1 MPNDHWPRRP
11 GPRLPASIL
20 AIACIIGCNNSDSP
34 STSVKPTTGV
44 ACKLA
49 SGDTTITLG
58 SMQTTT
64 VDCSQGGT
72 NFELAGGGASYLL
85 VPEFATGDLP
95 IKSASYSFGSP
106 NATAAQVLASG
117 PLSNRASVM
126 PTPAVASSPTRPGTR
141 QQWFDARLRSAD
153 RKVWARGS
161 SALVH
166 RSVAIAKSP
175 NAQVTPDVGSIRT
188 FRVISTLD
196 TTATTTFKTVN
207 ARLAYV
213 GTNMLLYVDTL
224 TAANGFATGDLSG
237 IGDLFDKTL
246 YPIDV
251 NEFGQPS
258 DIDQNGRLIMLMTPV
273 VNSLVKSADCEQSG
287 FVAGFFTG
295 FDLALNSSDSNQGEV
310 FYTIAPDPAGVSSC
324 AHTVADIE
332 FAVPATFLHEV
343 QHSINFSQHV
353 IVHNASDAEEG
364 WLDEGLSIV
373 AEELGSR
380 YYEQKFPPPTGRTNP
395 LQLFPDSSQG
405 FIGGLLINSYNFLL
419 KPDTATITLHTDADG
434 GLAWRGSVWL
444 LVRWLGDLK
453 GEGVYKRLESTALI
467 GTANIEAAAGEPFQA
482 LFADF
487 GVALYADSIPGIAR
501 SSIPQRDRFVTR
513 NLRQMFAALFRA
525 AGPSTDVPRAFPIVV
540 QGVTANQAVSAS
552 MLPGTV
558 AFYRLDTA
566 GREWTRSTAVRHAHG
581 HCAFGVASSA
591 GGDLPFAAWHLG
603 ALQLERGATRWRA
616 PRSS

>member
-1 MPNDHWPRRP
+1 MHKTHWPR
-11 GPRLPASIL
+11 GLASGLPASIL
-20 AIACIIGCNNSDSP
+20 VIACVMACSHDSS
-34 STSVKPTTGV
+34 STGVNPTTGV
-44 ACKLA
+44 ACKA
-49 SGDTTITLG
+49 ATDATTITLN
-58 SMQTTT
+58 SMQTTI

-72 NFELAGGGASYLL
+72 LFELTGGGASYLL

-106 NATAAQVLASG
+106 NATAAHVLASG
-117 PLSNRASVM
+117 PLSNRATAMVT
-126 PTPAVASSPTRPGTR
+126 PTVAASPTRPGTR
-141 QQWFDARLRSAD
+141 QQWFDARLRAAD
-153 RKVWARGS
+153 RKIWARGS

-166 RSVAIAKSP
+166 RSVAIAGSP
-175 NAQVTPDVGSIRT
+175 RAQVAPDVGSSRT

-196 TTATTTFKTVN
+196 TNVTTTFKTVN

-213 GTNMLLYVDTL
+213 GTNILLYVDTL

-237 IGDLFDKTL
+237 IGNLFDQTL

-273 VNSLVKSADCEQSG
+273 VNSLVTSADCEQDG
-287 FVAGFFTG
+287 FVGGFFTG
-295 FDLALNSSDSNQGEV
+295 FDLASNSPDSNQGEV
-310 FYTIAPDPAGVSSC
+310 FYTVAPDPAGVSSC

-332 FAVPATFLHEV
+332 LTVPATFLHEV
-343 QHSINFSQHV
+343 QHLINFSQHV
-353 IVHNASDAEEG
+353 IVHNASEAEEG

-405 FIGGLLINSYNFLL
+405 FIGGLLADSYSFLL
-419 KPDTATITLHTDADG
+419 KPDTATITLHTDADA

-444 LVRWLGDLK
+444 LARWLGDLK
-453 GEGVYKRLESTALI
+453 GEGVYKRLESTALT
-467 GTANIEAAAGEPFQA
+467 GTANIEAATGVPFEQ

-487 GVALYADSIPGIAR
+487 GIALYADSIPGIAR
-501 SSIPQRDRFVTR
+501 SAMPQPDRFVTR
-513 NLRQMFAALFRA
+513 NLRQLYAALFRA
-525 AGPSTDVPRAFPIVV
+525 AGPSTNVPRPFPIVV
-540 QGVTANQAVSAS
+540 QSIPANQALSGS

-558 AFYRLDTA
+558 AYYRVDTPA
-566 GREWTRSTAVRHAHG
+566 GSGPIQLRFATPTGTALSASLRPQ
-581 HCAFGVASSA
+581 VAIFR
-591 GGDLPFAAWHLG
+591 LPPG
-603 ALQLERGATRWRA
+603 I
-616 PRSS
+616 

>member
-1 MPNDHWPRRP
+1 MHKTHWPRDLAS
-11 GPRLPASIL
+11 GLPASIL
-20 AIACIIGCNNSDSP
+20 VIACVMACSHDSS
-34 STSVKPTTGV
+34 STGVNPTTGV
-44 ACKLA
+44 ACKA
-49 SGDTTITLG
+49 ATDATTITLN

-72 NFELAGGGASYLL
+72 LFELTGGGASYLL

-106 NATAAQVLASG
+106 NATAAHVLASG
-117 PLSNRASVM
+117 PLSNRATAMVT
-126 PTPAVASSPTRPGTR
+126 PTVAASPTRPGTR
-141 QQWFDARLRSAD
+141 QQWFDARLRAAD
-153 RKVWARGS
+153 RKIWARGS

-166 RSVAIAKSP
+166 RSVAIAGSP
-175 NAQVTPDVGSIRT
+175 RAQVAPDVGSSRT

-196 TTATTTFKTVN
+196 TNVTTTFKTVN

-213 GTNMLLYVDTL
+213 GTNILLYVDTL

-237 IGDLFDKTL
+237 IGNLFDQTL

-273 VNSLVKSADCEQSG
+273 VNSLVTSADCEQDG
-287 FVAGFFTG
+287 FVGGFFTG
-295 FDLALNSSDSNQGEV
+295 FDLASNSPDSNQGEV
-310 FYTIAPDPAGVSSC
+310 FYTVAPDPAGVSSC

-332 FAVPATFLHEV
+332 LTVPATFLHEV
-343 QHSINFSQHV
+343 QHLINFSQHV
-353 IVHNASDAEEG
+353 IVHNASEAEEG

-405 FIGGLLINSYNFLL
+405 FIGGLLADSYSFLL
-419 KPDTATITLHTDADG
+419 KPDTATITLHTDADA

-444 LVRWLGDLK
+444 LARWLGDLK
-453 GEGVYKRLESTALI
+453 GEGVYKRLESTALT
-467 GTANIEAAAGEPFQA
+467 GTANIEAATGVPFEQ

-487 GVALYADSIPGIAR
+487 GIALYADSIPGIAR
-501 SSIPQRDRFVTR
+501 SAMPQPDRFVTR
-513 NLRQMFAALFRA
+513 NLRQLYAALFRA
-525 AGPSTDVPRAFPIVV
+525 AGPSTNVPRPFPIVV
-540 QGVTANQAVSAS
+540 QSIPANQALSGS

-558 AFYRLDTA
+558 AYYRVDTPA
-566 GREWTRSTAVRHAHG
+566 GSGPIQLRFATPTGTALSASLRPQ
-581 HCAFGVASSA
+581 VAIFR
-591 GGDLPFAAWHLG
+591 LPPG
-603 ALQLERGATRWRA
+603 I
-616 PRSS
+616 